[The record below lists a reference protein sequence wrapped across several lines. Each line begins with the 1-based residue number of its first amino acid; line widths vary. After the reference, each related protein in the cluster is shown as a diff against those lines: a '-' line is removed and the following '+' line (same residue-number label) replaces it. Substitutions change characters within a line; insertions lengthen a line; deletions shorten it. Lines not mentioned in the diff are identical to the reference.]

1 MSCVSSYT
9 IILSVG
15 SELCVQE
22 RKIVEATLAMCGGN
36 KMKAA
41 RLLGICTKT
50 LYNKLEKYRVASA

>member
-1 MSCVSSYT
+1 MSCVSSHT

-15 SELCVQE
+15 SELRVQE
-22 RKIVEATLAMCGGN
+22 RKIIEATLAMCGGN

-50 LYNKLEKYRVASA
+50 LYNRLAK

>member
-1 MSCVSSYT
+1 MSCVSSHT

-15 SELCVQE
+15 SELRVQE
-22 RKIVEATLAMCGGN
+22 RKIIEATLAMCGGN

-50 LYNKLEKYRVASA
+50 LYNRLAR